1 MIYTSSLNQNT
12 DFKRIYYRGLCRTGR
27 DIVIYGIKARS
38 NKETRLGIT
47 VSKKVGNAV
56 VRNRVRRIITAAYRR
71 IEKENDLKGYNFV
84 VVGRK
89 SAAERKSTDIYFQ
102 MKRQFPALLEM
113 ILEKQKNNRQKRR

>member
-27 DIVIYGIKARS
+27 DIVIYGMKARS

-84 VVGRK
+84 VVGRNCLQVF
-89 SAAERKSTDIYFQ
+89 STRSSL
-102 MKRQFPALLEM
+102 MLP
-113 ILEKQKNNRQKRR
+113 

>member
-12 DFKRIYYRGLCRTGR
+12 DFKRIFFRGAYRAGR
-27 DIVIYGIKARS
+27 DIVIYGMKIRS

-84 VVGRK
+84 VVGRQ
-89 SAAERKSTDIYFQ
+89 SAAERKSTDI
-102 MKRQFPALLEM
+102 
-113 ILEKQKNNRQKRR
+113 